1 MPVSSKDLAYV
12 KQTQTLLPNLNV
24 GTKGAT
30 WSCTIKWSLTHNLEQ
45 VMLRHPT
52 KALSSAEADVEIHA
66 VRHRLAYPQMTTQK
80 SPSSDLGSGPCLFIN
95 FQHLDQQM
103 QVVRLQI

>member
-1 MPVSSKDLAYV
+1 MLVSSKDLAYV

-45 VMLRHPT
+45 VMLRHQT
-52 KALSSAEADVEIHA
+52 KALSSAEADLEIHT
-66 VRHRLAYPQMTTQK
+66 VRHR
-80 SPSSDLGSGPCLFIN
+80 
-95 FQHLDQQM
+95 
-103 QVVRLQI
+103 